1 MDRSQFPWQPLGT
14 LLVEEGLVSTADVE
28 QALLEQRRT
37 GRLLGEIVVQGG
49 FVTGADLARA
59 LAKQHCVELQP
70 SDDDA
75 TALRLRKPTPASPAE
90 ADPAWRPLG
99 RVLVEKGFVTATAL
113 YDALRA
119 QAAQPQ
125 RRLGEILVASGSISG
140 RRLALALA
148 EQHGVSLESEEL
160 DHDVETLLT
169 APPRS
174 GEPRFE
180 VWDVSY
186 EPSYER
192 RSVLFETNNFLE
204 AADHACELVDRL
216 RPDALEIQRR
226 DNGTSETV
234 WTYSKRRADALAAE
248 RGIPA

>member
-1 MDRSQFPWQPLGT
+1 VDQSHFPWQLLGT
-14 LLVEEGLVSTADVE
+14 MLVEEGLMSAADVE
-28 QALLEQRRT
+28 QALHEQRRT
-37 GRLLGEIVVQGG
+37 GRLLGEIVVQRG
-49 FVTGADLARA
+49 FVSGADLARA
-59 LAKQHCVELQP
+59 LTKQHCVELRP

-75 TALRLRKPTPASPAE
+75 PALRLRKPTPASPAE
-90 ADPAWRPLG
+90 AGLTWRPLG
-99 RVLVEKGFVTATAL
+99 RVLVEKGFLTATAL

-119 QAAQPQ
+119 QAAQPE
-125 RRLGEILVASGSISG
+125 RRLGEILVATGSIFG

-148 EQHGVSLESEEL
+148 EQHGVSVESEEL

-169 APPRS
+169 VPPRS

-216 RPDALEIQRR
+216 QPEALEIQRR

-234 WTYSKRRADALAAE
+234 WTYSQQRAEALAAS
-248 RGIPA
+248 RSPAA